1 MKSKQKHLVSK
12 LDKASFEELFRMYF
26 APLCS
31 FAQKY
36 VQDQDEA
43 KDIIHQVFIG
53 LWQKKDEVDLSTSLK
68 SYLFTGVHNRCL
80 NYIRDRKKLVQFDA
94 PQHES
99 ELGSYLDSRDHME
112 AIETEE
118 KINRALDEL
127 PEKCREIFMMNRFDQ
142 LKYREIAEKLNL
154 SVKTVETQMS
164 RALKSLRSKL
174 SDLMVLMMVYLWQ
187 NLY

>member
-1 MKSKQKHLVSK
+1 
-12 LDKASFEELFRMYF
+12 MYF
-26 APLCS
+26 SPLCS

-53 LWQKKDEVDLSTSLK
+53 LWQKREEVDLSTSLK
-68 SYLFTGVHNRCL
+68 SYLFTSVHNRCL

-99 ELGSYLDSRDHME
+99 ELGDYLESSDHLE
-112 AIETEE
+112 ASETES
-118 KINRALDEL
+118 KINQALDEL

-142 LKYREIAEKLNL
+142 LKYREIAEKLNI

-164 RALKSLRSKL
+164 RALKTLREKL
-174 SDLMVLMMVYLWQ
+174 SDLITVLIIYLW
-187 NLY
+187 NLFI